1 MNKGVQILLERME
14 SHPDEF
20 YLNSRA
26 SLKWRDIVEQIYQ
39 RADGQFNDPDAKPH
53 WKHLLHYLSDEEI
66 LKLRTKMQAIRA
78 DEFTKDVMGRL
89 LAGADDW
96 NYHTLA
102 QPQSDTLNVYKAQ
115 ASAEQ
120 AHQHQQAETQAQA
133 DYEQARIQRQ
143 VFGNGK

>member
-20 YLNSRA
+20 YANSRA
-26 SLKWRDIVEQIYQ
+26 SQKWRDIVEQIYQ
-39 RADGQFNDPDAKPH
+39 RAGAQFNDPDAKPH
-53 WKHLLHYLSDEEI
+53 WKYLLHYLSDEEI
-66 LKLRTKMQAIRA
+66 LKLRTKMQSIRA

-96 NYHTLA
+96 NYHNLA
-102 QPQSDTLNVYKAQ
+102 QPQSDTPNLNKAQ
-115 ASAEQ
+115 ASAER
-120 AHQHQQAETQAQA
+120 AHQYQQAETQAQA
-133 DYEQARIQRQ
+133 DYEQARVQRQ